1 MAKGRGSTTCKTC
14 WVLTKSVYIALGSN
28 LGDSIDNI
36 KNAFGELQA
45 LSATPVISS
54 SLWRSMPV
62 DCPPDSPDFINA
74 AVGLNPLQGE
84 TPESLLSKLQGLELK
99 FGRKPKVFLNEPRPI
114 DLDMIA
120 FGSEVRDLEQ
130 LILPHPRCHQRR
142 FVLEPL
148 NEIAPDYILPN
159 QTVSVSELLKALQS
173 DECLMRL

>member
-1 MAKGRGSTTCKTC
+1 MC
-14 WVLTKSVYIALGSN
+14 WVLSKSVYIALGSN
-28 LGDSIDNI
+28 LGDYIDSI
-36 KNAFGELQA
+36 KKA
-45 LSATPVISS
+45 L
-54 SLWRSMPV
+54 LWRSMPV

-74 AVGLNPLQGE
+74 AVGLNPLEGE
-84 TPESLLSKLQGLELK
+84 TPESLLIKLQALEMK

-148 NEIAPDYILPN
+148 NEIAPSYILPN
-159 QTVSVSELLKALQS
+159 QDQIAQLRPLQY
-173 DECLMRL
+173 

>member
-1 MAKGRGSTTCKTC
+1 MC
-14 WVLTKSVYIALGSN
+14 WVLSKSVYIALGSN
-28 LGDSIDNI
+28 LGDSIDSI
-36 KNAFGELQA
+36 KKAFEELQA
-45 LSATPVISS
+45 LSSTPVISS

-74 AVGLNPLQGE
+74 AVGLNPLEGE
-84 TPESLLSKLQGLELK
+84 TPESLLIKLQALEMK
-99 FGRKPKVFLNEPRPI
+99 FGRKPKVYLNEPRPI

-148 NEIAPDYILPN
+148 NEIAPNYILPN
-159 QTVSVSELLKALQS
+159 QTLSVSELLKALQS
-173 DECLMRL
+173 DEHLMRL